1 MAHDYE
7 IRKLPTQTSL
17 FDSSD
22 KLYQIICD
30 GSSLVDLCYVLRS
43 VILDCKKRPLTNLEQ
58 DILSDLYNSISIF
71 KLKHPK
77 L

>member
-7 IRKLPTQTSL
+7 ICKLPTQTKL

-22 KLYQIICD
+22 KLYQIICN
-30 GSSLVDLCYVLRS
+30 GSALVDLCYVLRS
-43 VILDCKKRPLTNLEQ
+43 VISDCKKRPLTNLEQ
-58 DILSDLYNSISIF
+58 DILSDLYNSISIY